1 MQCIWNYWH
10 QAERK
15 LKGTIGALVD
25 TKHQTGGAE
34 RAGGAEPV
42 NNLRPAPPVD
52 RDESLTDDDG
62 DIQVVSFNQEK
73 PPQFTAL
80 RNGPADNLPIPFHR
94 TNLLDNISEE
104 DSEAESYI
112 NELPPYSLV
121 ESINTQNI
129 NNGGINN
136 GGIKNG
142 GIDTTERNYFS
153 RYRYETFND
162 KTFSRT
168 ELDFTKFRK
177 TMREVLPVKDTKTSL
192 KRKRF
197 TQNKLFQGQR
207 VLQGH
212 S

>member
-15 LKGTIGALVD
+15 LHGAIGAGLD
-25 TKHQTGGAE
+25 TKQQTGGAG
-34 RAGGAEPV
+34 RAEPV
-42 NNLRPAPPVD
+42 SNLLSAAPVD
-52 RDESLTDDDG
+52 RDESLRDDDDG
-62 DIQVVSFNQEK
+62 DIVQVVSFNQEK
-73 PPQFTAL
+73 SPQFTAAK
-80 RNGPADNLPIPFHR
+80 NGPADNLPIPFHR
-94 TNLLDNISEE
+94 TNLMDIISEE
-104 DSEAESYI
+104 DSEPESYL

-121 ESINTQNI
+121 ESMNTENI
-129 NNGGINN
+129 NNGGV
-136 GGIKNG
+136 
-142 GIDTTERNYFS
+142 DTTERNCFS

-177 TMREVLPVKDTKTSL
+177 AMREVLPVKDTKTSL

-197 TQNKLFQGQR
+197 TQNKLFQG